1 MLFRELEH
9 DRFCELAEAAKV
21 SRDEIDRALDED
33 GHAKLRECAHH
44 TMLILQMP
52 VFAVRGWLK

>member
-33 GHAKLRECAHH
+33 GHAKLREGAHH